1 MKVLILKSNLNIV
14 FDKYGMVN
22 FEKIYPECISDV
34 PIHVFFHEKIMCC
47 GVLHVRDFSRA

>member
-47 GVLHVRDFSRA
+47 AVLHVRDFSRA